1 MLYTNT
7 DRAHISV
14 DAVAALSLFNGGATR
29 RELRITDVAMWPLVN
44 GSIDVDLSF
53 DKGAPLKL
61 TACVE
66 KNGMLSV
73 ATLSDNNDREVAIF
87 TALSH
92 FMGGSFQTND
102 GTYYRLGSVPS
113 PYDAGRRL
121 FLSNALQSAGC
132 DALSERD
139 RAEAES
145 VIGLYE
151 TMPAMRAEQG
161 DVLLPVA
168 STHPMRTYVY
178 SGSRQSLMSA
188 LEALPLGVKCLDGC
202 IMLKSHFDITV
213 LTLNDLSDL
222 DPASRAYFQVNPA
235 TLQDITLIKTA
246 NDRFI
251 QHWLPSAR
259 SVFEVVVE
267 RLKQRTENVHLSD
280 MAFTVENVVRSGQG
294 EGLVQ
299 QGKTIFFRRSRLEEE
314 ASILQENPPIST
326 FLDGLMM
333 QLAQQYATISSTRL
347 PDVSGNPLFDTI
359 RLSIDGRCADVQ
371 FASAGKDSKEF
382 IGISVQG
389 ASNALTPEVDI
400 IVHFLLNKGGITRKE
415 LDSLISDWCGIAVG
429 K

>member
-7 DRAHISV
+7 DRAHIAV
-14 DAVAALSLFNGGATR
+14 DAVVALSLFNEEATK
-29 RELRITDVAMWPLVN
+29 RELRIADVAMWPLLNGLTEVKMTFDN
-44 GSIDVDLSF
+44 GSS
-53 DKGAPLKL
+53 LKL
-61 TACVE
+61 IACVGE
-66 KNGMLSV
+66 NGILSV
-73 ATLSDNNDREVAIF
+73 TTPPAVASSDDDDPKEIAAF

-92 FMGGSFQTND
+92 FMGGSFQTNN

-222 DPASRAYFQVNPA
+222 DLASRAYFQVNPA

-267 RLKQRTENVHLSD
+267 RLKQKRKEAHLD
-280 MAFTVENVVRSGQG
+280 HNAFAIENVVRSGQG
-294 EGLVQ
+294 GGLIQ
-299 QGKTIFFRRSRLEEE
+299 QGKTVFFRRSHLERD
-314 ASILQENPPIST
+314 AIILQEAPEHST
-326 FLDGLMM
+326 FLDGFMM
-333 QLAQQYATISSTRL
+333 RLAQQYATISSTRL

-359 RLSIDGRCADVQ
+359 RLSVDGRCVDVR
-371 FASAGKDSKEF
+371 FASAGEDSKEF

-400 IVHFLLNKGGITRKE
+400 IVHFLLNEGGITRKDLE
-415 LDSLISDWCGIAVG
+415 SLTSAE
-429 K
+429 